1 MRIPVLPALA
11 LTLIAS
17 AASAEDEGIAVPGPH
32 GGAAYYANAEQK
44 KQQDG
49 FGYAAAYRA
58 GDFVYISGVVAGSP
72 DGEPL
77 DREAFK
83 ERLRATFREADAN
96 FKAAGASLEE
106 VIDITSFHVWD
117 SRLYPGGKFDHLSAV
132 AEVKREFMPLPDPT
146 WTAIGISELVPDNDI
161 IEIRM
166 IAYSPKKKS
175 KR

>member
-1 MRIPVLPALA
+1 MRLLLLPALA
-11 LTLIAS
+11 AALTVT
-17 AASAEDEGIAVPGPH
+17 AASAEEEGIAVPGPH

-44 KQQDG
+44 AQQDQY
-49 FGYAAAYRA
+49 GYAAAYRA
-58 GDFVYISGVVAGSP
+58 GDFVYLSGVVAGSP
-72 DGEPL
+72 DGQPL

-83 ERLRATFREADAN
+83 ERLRATFKEAEAN

-117 SRLYPGGKFDHLSAV
+117 SPLYPAGKFDHLSAV
-132 AEVKREFMPLPDPT
+132 GEVKREFMPLPDPT